1 VELRSIEMQRI
12 LTFSVL
18 ITCLI
23 VPAWCPGF
31 AFGSGQAASPS
42 ARFSLVVEAEESGQ
56 RFFCL
61 PVSPDEV
68 FQIEFLHSYDRF
80 PFKEFYRIEKDG
92 KIRLFKMVFRSLLNG
107 QGFVYPGA
115 HIRPDGW
122 GEIND
127 IASVEDRVEFIM
139 GARKYANHRLTLRG
153 IEYTLSDV
161 IPQGTIVA
169 IRVLETPCGDHRA
182 TGSGDFGHAR

>member
-1 VELRSIEMQRI
+1 MRRI
-12 LTFSVL
+12 LAISVR
-18 ITCLI
+18 TACLI
-23 VPAWCPGF
+23 SLLAWLSPT
-31 AFGSGQAASPS
+31 SGAWSASSLS
-42 ARFSLVVEAEESGQ
+42 APLNLVVEGEQSGQ
-56 RFFCL
+56 RFLCL
-61 PVSPDEV
+61 PARPGEE

-80 PFKEFYRIEKDG
+80 PFKELYRIEKDG

-139 GARKYANHRLTLRG
+139 GARQHANHRLTLRG

-161 IPQGTIVA
+161 IPQGTIVE

-182 TGSGDFGHAR
+182 TGSGDFGYAR

>member
-1 VELRSIEMQRI
+1 MQRI

-18 ITCLI
+18 TTYLI
-23 VPAWCPGF
+23 VPVACLGF
-31 AFGSGQAASPS
+31 ASRSYSAKESS
-42 ARFSLVVEAEESGQ
+42 ARLSLVVEAEESGQ

-61 PVSPDEV
+61 PVSPDEE

-80 PFKEFYRIEKDG
+80 PFKELYRIEKDG

-107 QGFVYPGA
+107 QGFAYPGA

-139 GARKYANHRLTLRG
+139 GAREHANHRLTLRG

-161 IPQGTIVA
+161 IPPGTIVV
-169 IRVLETPCGDHRA
+169 IRVLGTPCGVHSTTDQ
-182 TGSGDFGHAR
+182 GDFGNAR